1 MNHSFNINL
10 AKKYGIEEAILIEN
24 FIFWIKKNI
33 ANQKHFYDGRYW
45 TYNSAKAMA
54 QLFPYMNDKKI
65 YRIIDNLCK
74 INFLLKGNYNTDPFV
89 KTLWYSFSDEAIEV
103 LGKEGYD
110 ITKIESPF
118 PENGNSYTDI
128 NNTDNKEDNI
138 IILSKKAEDN
148 AEHVNVNSLLECNDG
163 VKKRSKKSNKVK
175 LDVRADLS
183 YVSEELKDAWN
194 IWLDY
199 KDEIKKQYKTER
211 GAKMMYSKLE
221 KYSESNPILA
231 NAIVN
236 EAICH
241 SWDGFYSLSDKQ
253 KDFFLSDKSP
263 YRSENSNSSYIAKRL
278 QELDEK
284 IEKYK

>member
-148 AEHVNVNSLLECNDG
+148 AEHVNVKSLLESNNG
-163 VKKRSKKSNKVK
+163 VKKCSKKSNNVNRDIDYLYDLYPTK
-175 LDVRADLS
+175 LP
-183 YVSEELKDAWN
+183 E
-194 IWLDY
+194 
-199 KDEIKKQYKTER
+199 
-211 GAKMMYSKLE
+211 
-221 KYSESNPILA
+221 
-231 NAIVN
+231 
-236 EAICH
+236 
-241 SWDGFYSLSDKQ
+241 
-253 KDFFLSDKSP
+253 
-263 YRSENSNSSYIAKRL
+263 
-278 QELDEK
+278 
-284 IEKYK
+284 

>member
-148 AEHVNVNSLLECNDG
+148 AEHVNVKSLLESNNG
-163 VKKRSKKSNKVK
+163 VKKCSKKSNNVNSDIDY
-175 LDVRADLS
+175 LYDLYPTKCPNRGQSTGKCRKDKDKIKSLLKNISKDELEFTIKS
-183 YVSEELKDAWN
+183 YVKQQNDEGGWLKNFSTFLNQLPDMGYGKDAD
-194 IWLDY
+194 I
-199 KDEIKKQYKTER
+199 I
-211 GAKMMYSKLE
+211 
-221 KYSESNPILA
+221 
-231 NAIVN
+231 
-236 EAICH
+236 
-241 SWDGFYSLSDKQ
+241 DG
-253 KDFFLSDKSP
+253 
-263 YRSENSNSSYIAKRL
+263 ENSNSSYLDGRL